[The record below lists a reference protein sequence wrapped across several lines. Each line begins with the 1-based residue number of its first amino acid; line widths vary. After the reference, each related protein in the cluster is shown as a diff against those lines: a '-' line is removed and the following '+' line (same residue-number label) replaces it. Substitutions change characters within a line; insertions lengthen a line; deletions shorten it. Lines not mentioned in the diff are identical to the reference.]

1 LTVYIAAIAIVLGT
15 LMPLMPLMPN
25 AYLMAILV
33 FPLKFI
39 GGFVPVLIPSAIQL
53 VSPPSL
59 RAQMGAVF
67 LLTVGVIGVSLGP
80 LLPAFFSDYFFHNE
94 QSLRFSLA
102 LSATI
107 VAPVACVLLSLGLKE
122 FRERL
127 AAVAP

>member
-1 LTVYIAAIAIVLGT
+1 VRLLSST
-15 LMPLMPLMPN
+15 
-25 AYLMAILV
+25 
-33 FPLKFI
+33 
-39 GGFVPVLIPSAIQL
+39 
-53 VSPPSL
+53 
-59 RAQMGAVF
+59 R

-102 LSATI
+102 LSAAI
-107 VAPVACVLLSLGLKE
+107 AAPVACVLLSLGLKE